1 MSKFKAIFLHQ
12 ESWEAERFRDA
23 VGSNMEVVAYPQG
36 TDVASI
42 DESHHD
48 AQMVVG
54 GGGVRSVE
62 TAEKFPNLK
71 LIQTLSAGTDSI
83 PKVGMSEMGIRVA
96 NNIGGNA
103 VAVAEVTVVL
113 MVSLQRT
120 SR

>member
-12 ESWEAERFRDA
+12 EPWEAERFRDA
-23 VGSNMEVVAYPQG
+23 VGSDMEVVAYPQG

-62 TAEKFPNLK
+62 TAEKFP
-71 LIQTLSAGTDSI
+71 GF
-83 PKVGMSEMGIRVA
+83 A
-96 NNIGGNA
+96 NRRRGPAI
-103 VAVAEVTVVL
+103 
-113 MVSLQRT
+113 LQRPVDF
-120 SR
+120 SSVLRL